1 MMTGAQDGCRM
12 PKSHI
17 AEVVDLGTPI
27 TKFRKQPTICR
38 DRKFEVMASVFRQRC
53 EHALDAAIEAATG
66 DMERGHGSGA
76 RVPRVPRVPM
86 GATCSDDR

>member
-1 MMTGAQDGCRM
+1 M

-38 DRKFEVMASVFRQRC
+38 DREFEVMASAFRQRC

-76 RVPRVPRVPM
+76 R
-86 GATCSDDR
+86 GAQSARSARGAQSAKCADDC

>member
-1 MMTGAQDGCRM
+1 M

-38 DRKFEVMASVFRQRC
+38 DRKFEVTASAFRQRC

-76 RVPRVPRVPM
+76 RVPRVPGVPGVPRVLSVLTTVRRS
-86 GATCSDDR
+86 AAER